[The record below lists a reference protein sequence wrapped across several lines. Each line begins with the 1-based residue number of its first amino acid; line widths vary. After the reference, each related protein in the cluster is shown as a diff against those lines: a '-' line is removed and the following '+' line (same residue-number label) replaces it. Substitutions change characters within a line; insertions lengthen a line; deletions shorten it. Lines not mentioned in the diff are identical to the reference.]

1 MEWEI
6 CKNFRRDRHWHWS
19 SSFPVDSPM
28 LGMVADYRH
37 RFYFDRHPY
46 VSFLLMK
53 LYQARGKGGTD
64 ENLLR
69 KTAAFFTEFNSNALQ
84 EIKIKYGCTQPYFI
98 FRNRNMN

>member
-28 LGMVADYRH
+28 LGMVVDYRH

-46 VSFLLMK
+46 VSFLLINFTGQEGKEVLMK
-53 LYQARGKGGTD
+53 IYCVKPPRF
-64 ENLLR
+64 LR
-69 KTAAFFTEFNSNALQ
+69 SLIQMLCRK
-84 EIKIKYGCTQPYFI
+84 
-98 FRNRNMN
+98 